1 MCPREGGGKGSQR
14 NLLQNTKKTEEE
26 KAETW
31 HAEKPNI
38 GKILMGG

>member
-1 MCPREGGGKGSQR
+1 MKIYSKDQ
-14 NLLQNTKKTEEE
+14 TKKTEEE